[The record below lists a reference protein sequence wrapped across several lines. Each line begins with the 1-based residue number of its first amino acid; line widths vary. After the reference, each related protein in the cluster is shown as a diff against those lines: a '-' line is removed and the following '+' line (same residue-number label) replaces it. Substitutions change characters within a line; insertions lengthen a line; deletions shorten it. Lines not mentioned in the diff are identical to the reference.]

1 MPKIWAIIVHMRLD
15 FRSFL
20 PHSNTSLRCLDW
32 HLQVDP
38 ASITMPT
45 GDDVHSRRVL
55 KPRQITILKRLDMI
69 DVPPLIQRQ
78 TFTRPTPDQ
87 VEALRGTPTGF
98 IVDAMGG
105 SGALDY
111 RLRPAIAEQYAF
123 CGVAL
128 TVDAGPGDNLALVH
142 ALQDVQPGDVLV
154 ATTGGFTGCAITGDL
169 VLGMAKNCGAVGFVT
184 DGCVRDLV
192 GLRTVGLP
200 AWAVGV
206 TPNSPQRHRPGT
218 IGFAIALAGHPV
230 ASGDIVVADLDGVVV
245 VPQARIAQ
253 VLARLPQIR
262 AAEALA
268 DTAVREGA
276 RLPSFLTVDTAPA
289 ASKP

>member
-1 MPKIWAIIVHMRLD
+1 MPKTWAIIEHMRLD
-15 FRSFL
+15 FLSFL
-20 PHSNTSLRCLDW
+20 PHPNTLQRCLGW
-32 HLQVDP
+32 RLQVDP
-38 ASITMPT
+38 ASITMPI
-45 GDDVHSRRVL
+45 GDDVHSQRVL

-128 TVDAGPGDNLALVH
+128 TLDAGPGDNLALVH
-142 ALQDVQPGDVLV
+142 ALQDVQPGDVLM

-192 GLRTVGLP
+192 GLRSVGLP

-268 DTAVREGA
+268 DAAVREGA
-276 RLPSFLTVDTAPA
+276 RLPSFLAVDTAPA

>member
-1 MPKIWAIIVHMRLD
+1 
-15 FRSFL
+15 
-20 PHSNTSLRCLDW
+20 
-32 HLQVDP
+32 
-38 ASITMPT
+38 
-45 GDDVHSRRVL
+45 
-55 KPRQITILKRLDMI
+55 LKRLDMI

-78 TFTRPTPDQ
+78 AFTRPTPDQ

-128 TVDAGPGDNLALVH
+128 TLDAGPGDNLALVH
-142 ALQDVQPGDVLV
+142 ALQDVQPGDVLM

-192 GLRTVGLP
+192 GLRAVGLP

-218 IGFAIALAGHPV
+218 IGFGIALAGHPV

-262 AAEALA
+262 EAEARA
-268 DTAVREGA
+268 DAAVREGA
-276 RLPSFLTVDTAPA
+276 RLPSFLAVDTAPA

>member
-1 MPKIWAIIVHMRLD
+1 MPKTWAIIEHMRLD
-15 FRSFL
+15 FISFW
-20 PHSNTSLRCLDW
+20 PHPNTLQRCLGW
-32 HLQVDP
+32 RLQVDP

-55 KPRQITILKRLDMI
+55 EPRQITILKRLDMI

-78 TFTRPTPDQ
+78 AFTRPTPDQ

-128 TVDAGPGDNLALVH
+128 TLDAGPGDNLALVH
-142 ALQDVQPGDVLV
+142 ALQDVQPGDVLM

-218 IGFAIALAGHPV
+218 IGFGIALAGHPV

-262 AAEALA
+262 AAEARA
-268 DTAVREGA
+268 DAAVREGA
-276 RLPSFLTVDTAPA
+276 RLPSFLAVDTASA
-289 ASKP
+289 AAKP